1 MDKDK
6 RRNRS
11 QTKNLLAISYP
22 LNDYRLILGR
32 TAYKYYLITIKIIRN
47 LENFSPIG
55 ISMRYNEEQR
65 DKELTYFIKELKR
78 QKEDLL
84 NDLDNRFNFFIN
96 QAEYIEELIRRN
108 NLHKNE

>member
-1 MDKDK
+1 
-6 RRNRS
+6 
-11 QTKNLLAISYP
+11 
-22 LNDYRLILGR
+22 
-32 TAYKYYLITIKIIRN
+32 
-47 LENFSPIG
+47 
-55 ISMRYNEEQR
+55 MRYNEEQR